1 MGRVRNVAAPRTS
14 ASASVTKNRFA
25 TLEEATLRY
34 TVRLLRSFIVL
45 SAATFVVSACTSR
58 SGPDATA
65 SPGAIVASAAATGT
79 PTPEPTALPPVSAA
93 PKPTLPA
100 WILSISPTG
109 EAKDGAQIRIRFASD
124 LVPVEA
130 LESPDRSAALA
141 HFVIEP
147 ALPGRFILLTPR
159 MVAFQ
164 ADAPVPHATRV
175 RVTLTAGLA
184 DLAKHRLASDL
195 AWSFTTQPI
204 QFSNYPDFPSEGSPA
219 PLSRTPRFGIDVSD
233 AVNVDSLL
241 AHVRLTDATDRTK
254 VIALHIAP
262 SPSPDPSAS
271 PSSASD
277 ASGSVVVT
285 PTVHYDLVPSEQLAY
300 DRKYEFTIGAGIL
313 SAAGNLPTQ
322 GALVGYVRTFG
333 PLTFTGQQTNAG
345 PGARFGSNVPSLQFS
360 NPLDEA
366 SVSDAVTI
374 SPAPAKRDTPLLT
387 ASDGISIDENALAP
401 ETTYTVKIGANL
413 RDSFGQT
420 LGRATST
427 TFRTSSLVPNIAA
440 PAGSHI
446 FPADLD
452 LALDV
457 SSVNLPDRAFQA
469 GYVTVRP
476 RDVISHDLDSQDG
489 VSALLPPTDAWK
501 AHPLAQVRN
510 LQLDTALPI
519 RKLAGGPVGT
529 VAYGIRAKT
538 VLGADGKWTIPEYY
552 GAVAMT
558 NLGVLTQWFPGGGL
572 VRVRHLGDGTPV
584 PGAAVDVYES
594 HTEYGAPAGPANEA
608 PCASGTT
615 ASDGTWRPGA
625 EAWAACASTAT
636 TADRAPALVT
646 IVRFGADW
654 AYARSSSYENGYG
667 FGLSGD
673 GWSAGTPHARGS
685 LVSDRTLY
693 QPGETAK
700 FVGISYFET
709 NGTIGRGKSQT
720 YDIVVTSPSGAKQK
734 LASEAPDAFGAFSVS
749 FDLPK
754 NAPVGAWQIDATGQ
768 GGETISGSFTVA
780 EFKPPNFK
788 VDLSLDERPV
798 AAGASVPASSQSL
811 YLFGAPVQG
820 GTSRVSVTRSRAY
833 FAPDG
838 FESFSFGRM
847 WTYPEEEPT
856 VSSDVLQQAL
866 PIDASGNAAT
876 AVPVGTD
883 LPFPMTYTVT
893 TETTDVSNLAVAATK
908 SFLALPSDASIGLR
922 SPFVAVSGAALDVDA
937 VVVGLDGKARAGRD
951 LKLILQQRVD
961 ASATQIVEGS
971 EAAHDAVRYVDVAT
985 QTVTSAEK
993 PVQVAFTPPKA
1004 GEYRVRANF
1013 ADATSDVTASDTSLW
1028 VTGAGEAAWFTGDS
1042 NGLGVKLDKTTYRP
1056 GDVAHVLVQSPY
1068 PEAEMYLAV
1077 VRHGAFLERTAL
1089 VHGAAPEASFTVTKD
1104 MLPNAAVQIVLV
1116 RRGRP
1121 LSSGVPTGLDKL
1133 ASTGFAPFEVA
1144 LDGKYLHVDVA
1155 PQHATVEPGGRERLA
1170 LRLRAA
1176 DGSPVR
1182 GELTVA
1188 VVNDAILQLS
1198 GYRFP
1203 DLVKS
1208 VYADEP
1214 ISTRL
1219 ADNYGDVELRPQST
1233 ALDKGY
1239 GYGGGVM
1246 AGPAST
1252 RVRTKFLP
1260 LAYWNAAVRTD
1271 ANGNAS
1277 VEVPLPDDLTT
1288 WRVMA
1293 LALTSDA
1300 RFGNGEA
1307 TFVATKPLVTDP
1319 ILPQFARVGDRFDA
1333 GVSVTNVAHA
1343 SGALDVRAS
1352 VSGGAALASGATSA
1366 ATSAPASAAG
1376 SPTQAYRFAV
1386 VADAA
1391 RDASFTFRS
1400 TLGSNADAFTFG
1412 VPIVTDDVLE
1422 SAITTG
1428 TTENDANV
1436 PVDVAASLR
1445 GPLGGLDVTL
1455 ASTLLAEA
1463 LEPTNTLATPH
1474 IGFGTELAS
1483 RIAVASDAIVLDR
1496 RYGRTDAI
1504 PRLNAS
1510 VATDLAALRALAL
1523 PDGGF
1528 AQWPGA
1534 EKSEVFT
1541 TAFDVVQLVQA
1552 RDAGFA
1558 VGPDLAHAM
1567 GYLRKALA
1575 DPYSVA
1581 DLAKND
1587 TVGAAEVRLE
1597 ALETLGTAGEV
1608 RNDFLDDIWKNRE
1621 KFEYYERV
1629 ELARFLVRLPAWHA
1643 LGISLRDELFTQ
1655 VALGARHATVDVRGE
1670 FGESEPAGQA
1680 QMLGLA
1686 IESGTPKED
1695 VDRLLESLLALR
1707 HDGTW
1712 GCVFDDA
1719 EAMNGLVV
1727 YAGQDT
1733 QPPDF
1738 VATATL
1744 PANPPRTVRRT
1755 FRGYAVTTTTDT
1767 IPTNDLA
1774 RGAGR
1779 VTLVKSGR
1787 GTLHYVVA
1795 LRYRVPDESP
1805 GIYQGLRIDR
1815 ILRAPGDPTIVATF
1829 GLPLPAAPT
1838 SLGAARVF
1846 DVEDRIVT
1854 DHPVENVLVTD
1865 PLPAGFEAVD
1875 QSFRTSAPVVGETD
1889 DSFSPDYTSIY
1900 RSRVVSFVSHLDPGA
1915 YAIHYLVRSV
1925 TPGRFSWP
1933 GAVVQLQYEP
1943 EEFGRTSVT
1952 QLIVTP

>member
-1 MGRVRNVAAPRTS
+1 M
-14 ASASVTKNRFA
+14 
-25 TLEEATLRY
+25 
-34 TVRLLRSFIVL
+34 RLLRSFIVL

-58 SGPDATA
+58 SGPGATA
-65 SPGAIVASAAATGT
+65 SPGGVVASAVATGT
-79 PTPEPTALPPVSAA
+79 PTPEPTALPPVAA
-93 PKPTLPA
+93 VPKPTLPS
-100 WILSISPTG
+100 WIVSISPTG
-109 EAKDGAQIRIRFASD
+109 EAKDGAQIRVRFAND

-130 LESPDRSAALA
+130 LESPDRSATLA

-147 ALPGRFILLTPR
+147 ALPGRFIWLTPR

-204 QFSNYPDFPSEGSPA
+204 QFSGYPGPATDASPL
-219 PLSRTPRFGIDVSD
+219 PLSRSPRFGLDASD

-241 AHVRLTDATDRTK
+241 AHVRLIDASDRSK
-254 VIALHIAP
+254 QIALQIAP

-271 PSSASD
+271 PSPPSD
-277 ASGSVVVT
+277 ASGSVNDVGGA
-285 PTVHYDLVPSEQLAY
+285 HYDLVPTEQLAY
-300 DRKYEFTIGAGIL
+300 DRSYVFRIGPGIL
-313 SAAGNLPTQ
+313 SVAGNLPSTQ
-322 GALVGYVRTFG
+322 TLTGDLRTYG
-333 PLTFTGQQTNAG
+333 PLAFTGPHRDPP
-345 PGARFGSNVPSLQFS
+345 PGARFTTNVPSLWFS
-360 NPLDEA
+360 NPIDESSA
-366 SVSDAVTI
+366 AGAVTI
-374 SPAPAKRDTPLLT
+374 SPTPAQRDTPLLSVVDNT
-387 ASDGISIDENALAP
+387 IQIDENALAP
-401 ETTYTVKIGANL
+401 ETAYTVKIATTL
-413 RDSFGQT
+413 RDRFGQT
-420 LGRATST
+420 LGGAAAA
-427 TFRTSSLVPNIAA
+427 TFRTSSLLPNIGA
-440 PAGSHI
+440 PVGSHV

-457 SSVNLPDRAFQA
+457 GSVNLPDRAFQA
-469 GYVTVRP
+469 GYVNVRP
-476 RDVISHDLDSQDG
+476 QDVISTDLDSQDG
-489 VSALLPPTDAWK
+489 VSALLPSPDSWK
-501 AHPLAQVRN
+501 AHPLAEVRN
-510 LQLDTALPI
+510 LQVNTALPI
-519 RKLAGGPVGT
+519 RSLAGGPVGT
-529 VAYGIRAKT
+529 VAYGVRAKT
-538 VLGADGKWTIPEYY
+538 VLQENGKWTTPTYY

-558 NLGVLTQWFPGGGL
+558 DLGILTQWFPGGGL

-584 PGAAVDVYES
+584 PRATVDVYES
-594 HTEYGAPAGPANEA
+594 HTEYGDTAGPANEA

-615 ASDGTWRPGA
+615 TSDGTWRPSSA
-625 EAWAACASTAT
+625 AWAACASTAT

-646 IVRFGADW
+646 IVRSGADW
-654 AYARSSSYENGYG
+654 AYARSTSYENGYG
-667 FGLSGD
+667 YGLNGD

-700 FVGISYFET
+700 FVGISYFER
-709 NGTIGRGKSQT
+709 NGAIGRGTST
-720 YDIVVTSPSGAKQK
+720 SYDVVVTSPSGAKQS
-734 LASEAPDAFGAFSVS
+734 LGSETPDAFGAFSVS

-768 GGETISGSFTVA
+768 GGEAISGSFTVA

-798 AAGASVPASSQSL
+798 AAGTSVPERSQSL
-811 YLFGAPVQG
+811 YLFGAPVEG
-820 GTSRVSVTRSRAY
+820 GTSRVSVTRARAY

-838 FESFSFGRM
+838 FDGFAFGRM

-856 VSSDVLQQAL
+856 VSSDVVQQSL
-866 PIDASGNAAT
+866 PIDASGNAGT
-876 AVPVGTD
+876 TIPVGTD

-893 TETTDVSNLAVAATK
+893 AETTDVSNLAVADTK
-908 SFLALPSDASIGLR
+908 SFLALPSDTTIGLR
-922 SPFVAVSGAALDVDA
+922 SPFVAASGAAVNVDA

-951 LKLILQQRVD
+951 LKLVLQQRVD

-985 QTVTSAEK
+985 QTITSAEK
-993 PVQVAFTPPKA
+993 PVPVSFTPPKA

-1013 ADATSDVTASDTSLW
+1013 ADAASDVTASDTSLW
-1028 VTGAGEAAWFTGDS
+1028 VTGPGEAAWFTGDS
-1042 NGLGVKLDKTTYRP
+1042 NALGIKLDKATYRP

-1068 PEAEMYLAV
+1068 PHAEMYLAV
-1077 VRHGAFLERTAL
+1077 VRHGAFLERTAI
-1089 VHGAAPEASFTVTKD
+1089 VNGAAPEASFTVTKD
-1104 MLPNAAVQIVLV
+1104 MLPNAAVQVVLV

-1133 ASTGFAPFEVA
+1133 ARTGFAPFEVA
-1144 LDGKYLHVDVA
+1144 LDGKYLRVDVA
-1155 PQHATVEPGGRERLA
+1155 PQRATVEPGGRERLA
-1170 LRLRAA
+1170 LRLRAS
-1176 DGSPVR
+1176 DGTPVR

-1219 ADNYGDVELRPQST
+1219 ADNYGSVELRPQST
-1233 ALDKGY
+1233 MLDKGF

-1260 LAYWNAAVRTD
+1260 LAYWNAAVKTD

-1277 VEVPLPDDLTT
+1277 VDVPLPDDLTT

-1293 LALTSDA
+1293 LALSSDA

-1333 GVSVTNVAHA
+1333 GVSVTNVARA
-1343 SGALDVRAS
+1343 TGALDVHAS
-1352 VSGGAALASGATSA
+1352 VTGAAALASGAASA
-1366 ATSAPASAAG
+1366 ATGAPAGAASAA
-1376 SPTQAYRFAV
+1376 TQAYRFAV
-1386 VADAA
+1386 VADRA

-1400 TLGSNADAFTFG
+1400 TLGPNADAFTFG
-1412 VPIVTDDVLE
+1412 VPVITDDVFE

-1428 TTENDANV
+1428 TTETDATV
-1436 PVDVAASLR
+1436 PVDVASSLR

-1463 LEPTNTLATPH
+1463 VEPTNVLATPH
-1474 IGFGTELAS
+1474 LGFGTELAS
-1483 RIAVASDAIVLDR
+1483 RIAIASDAILLDR
-1496 RYGRTDAI
+1496 RYGRADAI
-1504 PRLNAS
+1504 PRLTAS

-1558 VGPDLAHAM
+1558 VQPDLAHAM

-1575 DPYSVA
+1575 DPYGVA
-1581 DLAKND
+1581 EVPKDD
-1587 TVGAAEVRLE
+1587 PVGAAEVRLE

-1608 RNDFLDDIWKNRE
+1608 RNDFLDDVWKNRE
-1621 KFEYYERV
+1621 KFAYYERV
-1629 ELARFLVRLPAWHA
+1629 ELARFLLRLPAWHA

-1670 FGESEPAGQA
+1670 FGESDPAGQA

-1686 IESGTPKED
+1686 VESGTPKED

-1707 HDGTW
+1707 HNGTW
-1712 GCVFDDA
+1712 GCAPDDA

-1727 YAGQDT
+1727 YAGQDA

-1738 VATATL
+1738 VVTATL
-1744 PANPPRTVRRT
+1744 PANPSRTERRT
-1755 FRGYAVTTTTDT
+1755 FRGYAVTSVTDT
-1767 IPTNDLA
+1767 IPMNDLA

-1779 VTLVKSGR
+1779 VTLAKTGR

-1815 ILRAPGDPTIVATF
+1815 ILRAPGDPAIVATF
-1829 GLPLPAAPT
+1829 GLPLPSAPT
-1838 SLGAARVF
+1838 SLAAARVF

-1875 QSFRTSAPVVGETD
+1875 QSFRTSTPAIGETD
-1889 DSFSPDYTSIY
+1889 DTFTPDYTSIY
-1900 RSRVVSFVSHLDPGA
+1900 RSRVVSFISHLDPGA

-1925 TPGRFSWP
+1925 TPGTFLWP
-1933 GAVVQLQYEP
+1933 GALVQLQYEP

-1952 QLIVTP
+1952 QLTVTN